1 MPSPGIRTLVERYA
15 EAVRTG
21 DLDTVAEL
29 IDDGEEVLV
38 IGTDPEEWWKGRD
51 TVLGVYRVQQ
61 AEMGDQVGVSTL
73 DLEMSEEIGDV
84 GWFAGRIRLQV
95 PTGELPLRV
104 SGTARRRGEE
114 WRIVHLHVSVGAENW
129 ATTGLDL
136 PTSV

>member
-1 MPSPGIRTLVERYA
+1 MPSQGIRELVERYA

-21 DLDTVAEL
+21 DLDTVAGL
-29 IDDGEEVLV
+29 IDDGQEVLI

-51 TVLGVYRVQQ
+51 TVLGVYRAQQ
-61 AEMGDQVGVSTL
+61 AEMGDQVGISTL
-73 DLEMSEEIGDV
+73 DLDTSEEIGDA
-84 GWFAGRIRLQV
+84 GWFAGRLRLQV

-104 SGTARRRGEE
+104 SGAARRRGEE

-136 PTSV
+136 PTSA